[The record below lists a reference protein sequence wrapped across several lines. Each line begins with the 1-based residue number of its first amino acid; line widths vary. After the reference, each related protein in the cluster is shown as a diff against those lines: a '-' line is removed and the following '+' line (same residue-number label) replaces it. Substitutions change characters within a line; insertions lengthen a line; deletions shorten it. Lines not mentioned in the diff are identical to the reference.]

1 MRSRPED
8 WLTATGSASAATV
21 EREQP
26 AEDIVVGNLR
36 GPTVRGSH
44 SRVEG
49 AVRIDEPLR
58 PDVVEARQRPLLERL
73 HGVFV
78 AGGRTLRVAGER
90 LVHPLDPFGRVE
102 PAVATFDQP
111 LSFRSTA

>member
-44 SRVEG
+44 SRVKG

-58 PDVVEARQRPLLERL
+58 PGVVRSVSARFLSAFTASSLRRT
-73 HGVFV
+73 
-78 AGGRTLRVAGER
+78 GR
-90 LVHPLDPFGRVE
+90 FG
-102 PAVATFDQP
+102 
-111 LSFRSTA
+111 